1 MLKYLL
7 TFLGLGY
14 LIWPFDL
21 APDFI
26 VGLGWIDDLALLAL
40 LWWFFFRRKGI
51 CLNNLFGRMSQAASG
66 GAGGFG
72 DKTSEGAGDRRFRN
86 ERLEKDP
93 YTVLGLSRNASSGEI
108 RKAYRELA
116 NRYHPDK
123 VNHLGEEFRDLAEE
137 RFKEVQTAYQEL
149 TRQ

>member
-1 MLKYLL
+1 MK
-7 TFLGLGY
+7 
-14 LIWPFDL
+14 
-21 APDFI
+21 
-26 VGLGWIDDLALLAL
+26 
-40 LWWFFFRRKGI
+40 
-51 CLNNLFGRMSQAASG
+51 
-66 GAGGFG
+66 
-72 DKTSEGAGDRRFRN
+72 KT
-86 ERLEKDP
+86 L
-93 YTVLGLSRNASSGEI
+93 EI